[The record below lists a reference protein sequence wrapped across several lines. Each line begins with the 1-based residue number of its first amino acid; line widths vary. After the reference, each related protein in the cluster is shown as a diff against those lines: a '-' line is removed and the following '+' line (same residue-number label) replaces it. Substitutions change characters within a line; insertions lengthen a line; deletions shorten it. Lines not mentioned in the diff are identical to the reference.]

1 MAAAVR
7 AIESV
12 AFVWAVL
19 TFQLADPRDAQ
30 SHNRTFQPCFGSQLE
45 RLGLSWGHF
54 GRPRISSGVEG
65 PAQSKEDHSRVE
77 EGPAESKV
85 QQQPAA
91 PRRSSRVE
99 GRSHLNLNDQELS
112 VGDAIRT
119 GRTGPA
125 SDVVVRETA
134 TATTTAT
141 RTRAR
146 TRSTRPRA
154 GLPGQAY
161 ASRRVY
167 ALAARGG
174 RGGESGPPGVLVMRR
189 GPPGAPSL
197 PLARSFSSGS
207 RVPALCELGRLT
219 GVDDGEE
226 GEEEDVEEDSE
237 FENMKN

>member
-85 QQQPAA
+85 QQS
-91 PRRSSRVE
+91 RRSSSSQQPRE
-99 GRSHLNLNDQELS
+99 D
-112 VGDAIRT
+112 
-119 GRTGPA
+119 PA
-125 SDVVVRETA
+125 ESK
-134 TATTTAT
+134 
-141 RTRAR
+141 
-146 TRSTRPRA
+146 
-154 GLPGQAY
+154 
-161 ASRRVY
+161 
-167 ALAARGG
+167 
-174 RGGESGPPGVLVMRR
+174 GEH
-189 GPPGAPSL
+189 
-197 PLARSFSSGS
+197 
-207 RVPALCELGRLT
+207 T
-219 GVDDGEE
+219 
-226 GEEEDVEEDSE
+226 
-237 FENMKN
+237 

>member
-85 QQQPAA
+85 QQSRRSSKSEQQPAA
-91 PRRSSRVE
+91 PRRSSRV
-99 GRSHLNLNDQELS
+99 
-112 VGDAIRT
+112 
-119 GRTGPA
+119 
-125 SDVVVRETA
+125 
-134 TATTTAT
+134 
-141 RTRAR
+141 
-146 TRSTRPRA
+146 
-154 GLPGQAY
+154 
-161 ASRRVY
+161 
-167 ALAARGG
+167 
-174 RGGESGPPGVLVMRR
+174 
-189 GPPGAPSL
+189 
-197 PLARSFSSGS
+197 
-207 RVPALCELGRLT
+207 
-219 GVDDGEE
+219 
-226 GEEEDVEEDSE
+226 
-237 FENMKN
+237 